1 MAGTTNFLQTNPSA
15 ANQEDDGT
23 YAADSLTTG
32 GVGVDDIL
40 PSPWLNKVWFQC
52 TTFICALAYVIANW
66 GGGYTITDTSLA
78 TLKTNLTNF
87 FTSLGGLATAT
98 RTNKTGTYLAG
109 TTYTNSTG
117 AAVFEEVTM
126 AGPGGGGTGSD
137 HTLRA
142 TIDGSPGPSSG
153 ISNAANGYAYIGFW
167 VPNGKTFS
175 VAITDTSGT
184 STINQWT
191 EVSF

>member
-78 TLKTNLTNF
+78 TLKAQILAF
-87 FTSLGGLATAT
+87 FQSFVTSGSWSSGNNSDGYWQKDPSGLIRQWGFVTGAVSETAVT
-98 RTNKTGTYLAG
+98 FPTPF
-109 TTYTNSTG
+109 TNS
-117 AAVFEEVTM
+117 ASISVV
-126 AGPGGGGTGSD
+126 
-137 HTLRA
+137 A
-142 TIDGSPGPSSG
+142 TSSIPFGDGIAFVA
-153 ISNAANGYAYIGFW
+153 ISNGTVSTTEFEILCGGDESTQNFYWEATGY
-167 VPNGKTFS
+167 
-175 VAITDTSGT
+175 
-184 STINQWT
+184 
-191 EVSF
+191 